1 MKATIR
7 SDDRGTT
14 SRAGVHSHS
23 IQAQATGAV
32 LADRRPAAVAQRRLQ
47 MLADASSR
55 GQQERTLAARIGAG
69 PTGQAREPVQRV
81 AATPDDAGQVVQ
93 RVTDLHVQQG
103 PSCWLF
109 VLEAVARSGGVGT
122 DAMRMIMESYA
133 SSDDANAQVKKASK
147 ELVPRA
153 IGRRQAALEVTAARL
168 AAMVTALQAYR
179 GGQGALR
186 NGGMISRKIAGR
198 YARAHLDSERS
209 VEYLTFDQ
217 GGMAPIGGVIDQYE
231 KARDRAATLLGI
243 VKDEEDDVGS
253 LLQSGSL
260 EFDAKADI
268 SDVRLTLENVPAP
281 AYMSIRKRFSPTP
294 QELQAGNVVDF
305 TSRKVDTLK
314 DTAHAV
320 MLEHYDKTKKI
331 VSYKDPNFGNVIFQ
345 VRIGQLRAMANAER
359 VMIRPFIK
367 SGANK
372 SRLAEI
378 AD

>member
-1 MKATIR
+1 MKAAIR
-7 SDDRGTT
+7 SDDRDTA

-23 IQAQATGAV
+23 IQAQATGAA
-32 LADRRPAAVAQRRLQ
+32 LADRRPAAVAQRRFQ
-47 MLADASSR
+47 MLADASGR
-55 GQQERTLAARIGAG
+55 GQQERSLATRIGAG
-69 PTGQAREPVQRV
+69 PAGQAREPVQRV
-81 AATPDDAGQVVQ
+81 VATPAGDGLVVQ
-93 RVTDLHVQQG
+93 RATDLHVQQG

-147 ELVPRA
+147 ELAPRA
-153 IGRRQAALEVTAARL
+153 IGRRQAALEVTAGRL
-168 AAMVTALQAYR
+168 AAMVTALQGYR

-186 NGGMISRKIAGR
+186 NGGMISRKIAQR
-198 YARAHLDSERS
+198 YARAHLDGDRS
-209 VEYLTFDQ
+209 VDYLTFGNGD
-217 GGMAPIGGVIDQYE
+217 MAPIDDVVSQYE
-231 KARDRAATLLGI
+231 RARDRAVTLVGI
-243 VKDEEDDVGS
+243 VTNEQDDVGS

-268 SDVRLTLENVPAP
+268 GDVRLTLENVPAP

-294 QELQAGNVVDF
+294 QELQGGNVVDF
-305 TSRKVDTLK
+305 TTRKVDTLK

-320 MLEHYDKTKKI
+320 MLEHYDKGRKI

-359 VMIRPFIK
+359 VMIRPFIA
-367 SGANK
+367 SGVNR